1 MTTAQILSIL
11 LSLLMSGGMLIPDN
25 IPNNISAAKLDIK
38 SRELAEI
45 AVPPGLALLTACFIA
60 FLVAY

>member
-1 MTTAQILSIL
+1 
-11 LSLLMSGGMLIPDN
+11 MSGGMLIPDN